1 LGGRTPG
8 SPSLRLSA
16 APRVARIRGAKTLSP
31 NRIAVMQSNNH
42 LRHGGGAP
50 AAFVALLRFEADAYR
65 LRAWLIHAYD
75 LLESDRPLGADEIQL
90 LKEDVGE
97 AADLARKLINI
108 YDDSVEHYSDP
119 PSE

>member
-1 LGGRTPG
+1 
-8 SPSLRLSA
+8 
-16 APRVARIRGAKTLSP
+16 
-31 NRIAVMQSNNH
+31 MQSNNP

-50 AAFVALLRFEADAYR
+50 AALLPLLRFEADAYR